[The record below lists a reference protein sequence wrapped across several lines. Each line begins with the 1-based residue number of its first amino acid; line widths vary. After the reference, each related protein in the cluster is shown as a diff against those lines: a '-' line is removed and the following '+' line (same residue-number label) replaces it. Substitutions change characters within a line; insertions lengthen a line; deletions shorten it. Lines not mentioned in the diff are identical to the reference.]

1 MTSKSGRGTAMLAGL
16 FAAGLAVTLFA
27 YIDVGWTHW
36 LILKDSPSRKGAKSA
51 SVDPQQLQKLR
62 QSILIASN
70 NAVLWEA
77 PVAGFLHATNNLDTL
92 GVDQPNTMC
101 KFARK

>member
-1 MTSKSGRGTAMLAGL
+1 MSGLHVDLGDLYAVAKDAGKASAEYQKALDYMLSDEL
-16 FAAGLAVTLFA
+16 TV
-27 YIDVGWTHW
+27 D
-36 LILKDSPSRKGAKSA
+36 GAKKNPMN
-51 SVDPQQLQKLR
+51 VRPWDHQMR